1 MTTITPALEH
11 SWKNSLQSGNT
22 LRMRMIG
29 MNIFLMKTTT
39 TKTTTMTTKTTI
51 TPVLE
56 HSWKKSLQ
64 SGNTSRRMMMRVKIV
79 FSEDNDN

>member
-1 MTTITPALEH
+1 MTTKTTTMTT
-11 SWKNSLQSGNT
+11 KT
-22 LRMRMIG
+22 TTVTTKTTTT
-29 MNIFLMKTTT
+29 KTTT